1 MKHIKTFENFVSET
15 NKSVNEKEE
24 MYTAYIDDKRK
35 TGGTDA
41 EIKKDYNLVVKN
53 RTSSGFDIVGKKEDV
68 EAFIADYGIVL
79 DGEIELSEGNKLDYW
94 TQYSDNTE
102 NSIGQPAPAWMSK
115 PCKTMSEVIKC
126 VDSAIKD
133 WNGTSEDGPIS
144 KSAEQHI
151 GDLAIQYYKQFK
163 TINGNIITA
172 MIMQES

>member
-1 MKHIKTFENFVSET
+1 MKHIKTFESFLN
-15 NKSVNEKEE
+15 
-24 MYTAYIDDKRK
+24 
-35 TGGTDA
+35 
-41 EIKKDYNLVVKN
+41 
-53 RTSSGFDIVGKKEDV
+53 
-68 EAFIADYGIVL
+68 
-79 DGEIELSEGNKLDYW
+79 EGNGLDYW
-94 TQYSDNTE
+94 TQYAEDTK
-102 NSIGQPAPAWMSK
+102 NSVGQPAPAWMSK

-151 GDLAIQYYKQFK
+151 GDLAIQYFKQFK